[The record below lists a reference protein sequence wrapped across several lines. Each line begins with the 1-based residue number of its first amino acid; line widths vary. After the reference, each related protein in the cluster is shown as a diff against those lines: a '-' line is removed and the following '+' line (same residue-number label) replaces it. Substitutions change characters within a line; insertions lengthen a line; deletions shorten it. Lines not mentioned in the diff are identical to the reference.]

1 MITQPSTP
9 RLLEVIREQLAA
21 FAPALS
27 DPAAA
32 AGLQMLDR
40 VLTTLEVRAE
50 HEIAWMVEAV
60 TEITEVAQDVIPRL
74 AEPQAAQAA
83 LDALQ
88 AGRTGSLHLTEVA
101 ADFNLA
107 GRLLSELL
115 EATAATEGE
124 SRERVLGLL
133 ERRIS
138 REMAVQGADFALVG
152 RD

>member
-9 RLLEVIREQLAA
+9 RLLAVIREQLNAI
-21 FAPALS
+21 APTLT

-32 AGLQMLDR
+32 AGIGMLDR
-40 VLTTLEVRAE
+40 VLLTLEVRAE

-60 TEITEVAQDVIPRL
+60 DEITSTAKDVIPEL

-83 LDALQ
+83 LDALET
-88 AGRTGSLHLTEVA
+88 GRTGSLHLSDVTAE
-101 ADFNLA
+101 FNLA

-115 EATAATEGE
+115 EATAATTGA
-124 SRERVLGLL
+124 SRDRVMGLL
-133 ERRIS
+133 EHRLAN
-138 REMAVQGADFALVG
+138 EMAVQGADFALVG